1 MLCKWQRLLQHLASS
16 LVSVVM
22 LFFFYDF
29 MKYDLEVMFND
40 LQGLIE

>member
-22 LFFFYDF
+22 LVFYDF